1 LVPAFCWGA
10 LVCPL
15 PLAPPRTPSHLSFL
29 LCRVCKWLW
38 FPFACGQAPH
48 VLDLPALASQCF
60 GLSRLD
66 CVAMHPD
73 IGTLC
78 AALDRVCLTLP
89 VEDVETK

>member
-1 LVPAFCWGA
+1 M
-10 LVCPL
+10 
-15 PLAPPRTPSHLSFL
+15 
-29 LCRVCKWLW
+29 
-38 FPFACGQAPH
+38 
-48 VLDLPALASQCF
+48 LDLPALASQCF